1 MILIALAA
9 LCVLSVPLTGGH
21 LQRLAEIK
29 LRCLWSAPLALA
41 LQVLIV
47 TIAPDGHRSI
57 HVAIHL
63 GTYALAGLFL
73 WANRRVAGMCV
84 IATGALLNTLAIVIN
99 GGVMPAS
106 ATAQRLA
113 GMIVPRGQFENST
126 HLAHPH
132 LLWLGDVIPV
142 PGPLPNVLSI
152 GDCIIFVGMLV
163 LLHRTCSDGI
173 RSRAVSVRRRHRW
186 LARRPLSVV
195 ATEQA
200 STVTGD
206 LINDGFK
213 PGTGQ

>member
-9 LCVLSVPLTGGH
+9 LCVISVPLTGGR

-29 LRCLWSAPLALA
+29 LRCMWSAPLAVA

-73 WANRRVAGMCV
+73 WANRRVAGMMV
-84 IATGALLNTLAIVIN
+84 IGAGALLNTLAIVLN

-113 GMIVPRGQFENST
+113 GMVIHGGFENSV

-142 PGPLPNVLSI
+142 PGPLPNVLSV
-152 GDCIIFVGMLV
+152 GDCIIFAGMLV
-163 LLHRTCSDGI
+163 LLHRTCS
-173 RSRAVSVRRRHRW
+173 SRATDARPRLLRLMRFLRRTRAER
-186 LARRPLSVV
+186 A
-195 ATEQA
+195 
-200 STVTGD
+200 
-206 LINDGFK
+206 
-213 PGTGQ
+213 